1 MDPFPRHVK
10 HLLMIRDID
19 GAILSDL
26 TRFAPITRAIT
37 APAAAGKM
45 YRNSYSS
52 PCLVYL

>member
-1 MDPFPRHVK
+1 
-10 HLLMIRDID
+10 MIRDID

-26 TRFAPITRAIT
+26 TRFAPITRAIA